1 MNMNSEDPEPIDED
15 EALVRHRAFAE
26 VLEGRRPMD
35 WSDWSMF
42 IHESRCLTSDGQ
54 HIALWA
60 VNIIQRVLGEDFLQ
74 RAAESVVKRSLRTEI
89 ESGNH
94 PIFSLGL
101 WPAND
106 VPWVYANLIQLA
118 AQLTL
123 LNRPGANFRR
133 VRNTLHRNLD
143 PINWVSVLLQLEI
156 ASLGLRA
163 GWTIQLEPHLG
174 TGRYADVRLAQDAT
188 QLLVETVS
196 MRMSDDERKALA
208 FFRRLSMQLMALEM
222 QFGVRISGSLGD
234 ALPEQME
241 AIAQWLDD
249 CEEAA
254 RATAQD
260 GISREIPGPNRSQVH
275 IVCQTEPMEG
285 ESWRLTGIPVSED
298 TWGRLVAR
306 LQDKNRQVAGGIAP
320 VWIRLDEYAGLW
332 HFTPLQNMT
341 LTEKLEAL
349 APALQMELEAFPN
362 LAGIV
367 LSPAVLWAGNI
378 PLNSLRENLKQSGG
392 IAVRCPLPGHRVRET
407 IIVSQAGRYETEA
420 DIFADWYIHED
431 SWLDWALQQM
441 GYTTFNTIVQE

>member
-1 MNMNSEDPEPIDED
+1 MNPQNPEPIDEY
-15 EALVRHRAFAE
+15 ETLARHRAFAE
-26 VLEGRRPMD
+26 VLEGKRPLG
-35 WSDWSMF
+35 WLDWSMF
-42 IHESRCLTSDGQ
+42 IHESHCLTPDGRR
-54 HIALWA
+54 IALWA
-60 VNIIQRVLGEDFLQ
+60 ANTLQQALGDDFLQ
-74 RAAESVVKRSLRTEI
+74 RTADSVAKRAVTAGLELGI
-89 ESGNH
+89 H

-123 LNRPGANFRR
+123 LSRPGTNFRR
-133 VRNTLHRNLD
+133 VWHTLYRNLD

-156 ASLGLRA
+156 ANLGLRA
-163 GWTIQLEPHLG
+163 GWTIQLEPPLG
-174 TGRYADVRLAQDAT
+174 TGRYADVRLTQDAT

-196 MRMSDDERKALA
+196 MRMSDNERKALA

-241 AIAQWLDD
+241 TIAQWLND

-275 IVCQTEPMEG
+275 IVHQTEAMEG
-285 ESWRLTGIPVSED
+285 ESWGLTGIPVSED

-306 LQDKNRQVAGGIAP
+306 LQDKNRQAAGSTAP
-320 VWIRLDEYAGLW
+320 VWVRLDEYSGLW

-341 LTEKLEAL
+341 LAEKLDAL

-362 LAGIV
+362 LAGII

-378 PLNSLRENLKQSGG
+378 PLSSLRENLKQSRG
-392 IAVRCPLPGHRVRET
+392 IAVRCHIPGYRVRET
-407 IIVSQAGRYETEA
+407 LIVSQARRYKTEA
-420 DIFADWYIHED
+420 DIFAEWYVHED

-441 GYTTFNTIVQE
+441 GYPAFNTIVQE